1 MFNVIV
7 WVRSQVCRHSPPH
20 GYEIMIELRIRNVI
34 TYTFMSI
41 IIMYVCNLT
50 NVKLMV
56 YIIYKCPHV
65 WQTQW
70 DKFFIRDSRKLVYSV
85 Q

>member
-7 WVRSQVCRHSPPH
+7 WVRSQLCRHSPPH

-41 IIMYVCNLT
+41 IIMCVCNLT
-50 NVKLMV
+50 YVKLMV
-56 YIIYKCPHV
+56 YIFGENKPSTLIND
-65 WQTQW
+65 T
-70 DKFFIRDSRKLVYSV
+70 R
-85 Q
+85 

>member
-56 YIIYKCPHV
+56 YIFGENKPSTLINDTRCGEI
-65 WQTQW
+65 
-70 DKFFIRDSRKLVYSV
+70 FFVKSP
-85 Q
+85 

>member
-41 IIMYVCNLT
+41 IIYIYISLVCVRCVRMRSGLFIFGILYV
-50 NVKLMV
+50 
-56 YIIYKCPHV
+56 
-65 WQTQW
+65 
-70 DKFFIRDSRKLVYSV
+70 
-85 Q
+85 

>member
-1 MFNVIV
+1 MIA
-7 WVRSQVCRHSPPH
+7 WVRSQCVGIAPRMH

-50 NVKLMV
+50 NKCEIMV
-56 YIIYKCPHV
+56 YNI
-65 WQTQW
+65 
-70 DKFFIRDSRKLVYSV
+70 
-85 Q
+85 

>member
-1 MFNVIV
+1 MYYSFVYYIIIIKIFQGRTGVVFNVIV

-50 NVKLMV
+50 N
-56 YIIYKCPHV
+56 KCEINGLYF
-65 WQTQW
+65 WG
-70 DKFFIRDSRKLVYSV
+70 K
-85 Q
+85 

>member
-1 MFNVIV
+1 MFDVIE

-41 IIMYVCNLT
+41 IIYMYVCNLI
-50 NVKLMV
+50 NKCEIMV
-56 YIIYKCPHV
+56 
-65 WQTQW
+65 
-70 DKFFIRDSRKLVYSV
+70 
-85 Q
+85 